1 MSIVDNLLQDNAED
15 FRKEIH
21 AALYDKIKEKLQTKK
36 TEIASTLYDEQPCE
50 ECDEQEASQ

>member
-21 AALYDKIKEKLQTKK
+21 AALYDKIKEKLQDKK
-36 TEIASTLYDEQPCE
+36 LEMAKTLYDEEPCE
-50 ECDEQEASQ
+50 DCEEQQSP